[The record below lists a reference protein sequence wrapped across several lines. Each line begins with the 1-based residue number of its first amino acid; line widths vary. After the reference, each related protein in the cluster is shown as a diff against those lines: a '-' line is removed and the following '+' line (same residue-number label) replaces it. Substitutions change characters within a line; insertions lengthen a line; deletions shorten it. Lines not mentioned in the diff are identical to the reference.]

1 MRKSSLGAA
10 VYITRGALVAAL
22 YAALTYL
29 SSLLGLS
36 SGVIQF
42 RISEAMCLLPIFIP
56 EAILG
61 LTIGCFLS
69 NLLTGCLFFD
79 VFFGSVATLIGALGA
94 YALRKLPRKLIW
106 LSTIP
111 TVLANAIII
120 PFVLIY
126 AYGISGGYFFFM
138 LTVGV
143 GEIICAGTGG
153 TLLYYSL
160 SKTNMFKL

>member
-1 MRKSSLGAA
+1 MRKSSLSATT
-10 VYITRGALVAAL
+10 YITRGALVAAI
-22 YAALTYL
+22 YVALTYL
-29 SSLLGLS
+29 SSLMGLS

-42 RISEAMCLLPIFIP
+42 RISEAMCLLPIFMP

-69 NLLTGCLFFD
+69 NLLTGCLFWD
-79 VFFGSVATLIGALGA
+79 VLFGSVATLIGALGA
-94 YALRKLPRKLIW
+94 YALRKLPKKLIW
-106 LSTIP
+106 LSTLP

-126 AYGISGGYFFFM
+126 AYGAIGGYFFFM

-143 GEIICAGTGG
+143 GEIVCAGIGG
-153 TLLYYSL
+153 SLLFYSL
-160 SKTNMFKL
+160 SKTDILKK